1 MKHAFKSQ
9 ATDIKKNIFV
19 EQAVL
24 KEIRKERNAD
34 IREMMQSKLVDLE
47 RAKLERYKDK
57 DEGFYYEQMEKL
69 EK

>member
-47 RAKLERYKDK
+47 RAKLER
-57 DEGFYYEQMEKL
+57 
-69 EK
+69 